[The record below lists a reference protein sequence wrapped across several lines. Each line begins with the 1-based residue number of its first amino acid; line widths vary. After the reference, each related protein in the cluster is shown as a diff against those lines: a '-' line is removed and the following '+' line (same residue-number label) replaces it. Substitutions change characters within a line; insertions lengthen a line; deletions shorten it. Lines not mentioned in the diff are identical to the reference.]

1 MIRLSWAGFRERWPL
16 FAGAIVTTA
25 LGVALVQS
33 SLLLLLAVA
42 GLRAAPGASAVTAMN
57 VAAARETGVALMGV
71 TLGFGAFLA
80 VFIIS
85 STFAFTVAQRR
96 RDLALLRL
104 VGGSR
109 RQLRRV
115 LTGEAVLLGAVG
127 GLVGVPAGVPVLAA
141 QTRLLRQF
149 GFVPAGFEAGWVS
162 WVPAASLGC
171 GVALAVAGVLVAA
184 RRAAAVRPLEAL
196 RETGAA
202 ARAMT
207 RGRWWFFALSAA
219 GAVALVVLAPAGGA
233 AGGQA
238 MAISVS
244 VCASM
249 AFTAI
254 SPVLVPA
261 LARALPTRGVLG
273 RLAAANLR
281 DGIRRSASIAA
292 PLIVLTGLV
301 LGQSTA
307 VASFAD
313 AGQRQAE
320 RDTVADFVVAAPV
333 AAGLPGVAAVS
344 TETEVP
350 VVLTV
355 GTGEMAYTETRTA
368 LLVDPAEYQR
378 VHPASGSLAAL
389 RGHVAAADPGGDDV
403 SAGDEVG
410 VRFGDLDLGRLPVVA
425 EVPAGAGGGP
435 AVLLPSGLL
444 PADQLAGAAVRTF
457 VAVEPGADHAR
468 VAAALSALGP
478 VQPLDEWL
486 TANATAQDDSTTGVL
501 LVVLGLGALFAAIG
515 VVNSVVIATGERR
528 REFATA
534 RVTGLTRGQVVRAA
548 LLESAAVTVA
558 GLVLGLLAAAG
569 TLVAAL
575 ASTAAVTGSATAA
588 VPWSL
593 VAGVV
598 VGAGVI
604 TGVSSLLASWS
615 ATRPSPVSLLRA
627 RD

>member
-16 FAGAIVTTA
+16 FLGAVVTTA
-25 LGVALVQS
+25 LGVALAQS
-33 SLLLLLAVA
+33 SLVLLLAVA
-42 GLRAAPGASAVTAMN
+42 GRQPAPGAPALEAMT

-80 VFIIS
+80 VFIIA

-115 LTGEAVLLGAVG
+115 LTGEAVLLGTAG
-127 GLVGVPAGVPVLAA
+127 GLAGIPAGLGVQAV
-141 QTRLLRQF
+141 QTWLLRDL
-149 GFVPAGFEAGWVS
+149 GFVPAGFAAPWLP
-162 WVPAASLGC
+162 WVPGVSLGS
-171 GVALAVAGVLVAA
+171 GIGLAVAGVLVAA

-196 RETGAA
+196 RESGAA

-207 RGRWWFFALSAA
+207 RGRWWLFAVTAA
-219 GAVALVVLAPAGGA
+219 GAVALVVLAPVGGA

-244 VCASM
+244 VCAAL

-254 SPVLVPA
+254 SPLLVPA
-261 LARALPTRGVLG
+261 LG
-273 RLAAANLR
+273 RLLPSRVVPARLASANLR
-281 DGIRRSASIAA
+281 EGVRRSASIAA
-292 PLIVLTGLV
+292 PVIVLTGLV
-301 LGQSTA
+301 LGQATA
-307 VASFAD
+307 AASFAS

-320 RDTVADFVVAAPV
+320 RDTVADFVVAGPV
-333 AAGLPGVAAVS
+333 AADVPGVAVAS
-344 TETEVP
+344 AETEVP

-355 GTGEMAYTETRTA
+355 GSGELAYTETRTA
-368 LLVDPAEYQR
+368 LVVEPAAYER
-378 VHPASGSLAAL
+378 VHPASGSLAAVH
-389 RGHVAAADPGGDDV
+389 GPVVAAGPGGDGV
-403 SAGDEVG
+403 SAGDTIG

-435 AVLLPSGLL
+435 ALLLPRGLL
-444 PADQLAGAAVRTF
+444 PDDVLAGAATRTF
-457 VAVEPGADHAR
+457 VTVAPSADRAEVAGRLAASGR
-468 VAAALSALGP
+468 VLP
-478 VQPLDEWL
+478 VAQWL
-486 TANATAQDDSTTGVL
+486 ADTATTRDDTTSGVL
-501 LVVLGLGALFAAIG
+501 LVVMGLGGLFAAIG

-534 RVTGLTRGQVVRAA
+534 RVSGLTRGQVLRAA
-548 LLESAAVTVA
+548 LLESGAVTAA

-569 TLVAAL
+569 TLLAAL
-575 ASTAAVTGSATAA
+575 AATDAVTGSATAA
-588 VPWSL
+588 VPWPLVVGVAAGSL
-593 VAGVV
+593 VLS
-598 VGAGVI
+598 
-604 TGVSSLLASWS
+604 GVSSLVATWS
-615 ATRPSPVSLLRA
+615 ATRPSPVSLLGA

>member
-1 MIRLSWAGFRERWPL
+1 MLRLSWAGFRERWPL
-16 FAGAIVTTA
+16 FLGALVTTC

-42 GLRAAPGASAVTAMN
+42 GLRPAPGASALEAMS

-80 VFIIS
+80 VFVIA

-115 LTGEAVLLGAVG
+115 LTGEAVLLGTVG
-127 GLVGVPAGVPVLAA
+127 GMPAGLGVLAA
-141 QTRLLRQF
+141 QTRMLRDL
-149 GFVPAGFEAGWVS
+149 GFVPADFAAPVLPWVF
-162 WVPAASLGC
+162 AASLGS

-196 RETGAA
+196 RENGSA
-202 ARAMT
+202 ARVMT
-207 RGRWWFFALSAA
+207 RGRWWLFAVSAA
-219 GAVALVVLAPAGGA
+219 GAVALVVLAPVGGA

-244 VCASM
+244 VCASL
-249 AFTAI
+249 AFTAAC
-254 SPVLVPA
+254 PVLLPA
-261 LARALPTRGVLG
+261 LARALPARGVLA

-281 DGIRRSASIAA
+281 DGVRRSTSIAA
-292 PLIVLTGLV
+292 PVIVLTGLV
-301 LGQSTA
+301 LGQATA
-307 VASFAD
+307 MASFAD
-313 AGQRQAE
+313 AGQRQTA
-320 RDTVADFVVAAPV
+320 RDTVADFVVAGPV
-333 AAGLPGVAAVS
+333 AAGVPGVAAAS

-355 GTGEMAYTETRTA
+355 GTGDLAYTETRTA
-368 LLVDPAEYQR
+368 LLVDPVAYER

-389 RGHVAAADPGGDDV
+389 RGRVAVAGPGGDDV
-403 SAGDEVG
+403 AAGDAIG
-410 VRFGDLDLGRLPVVA
+410 IRFGDVDLGRLPVVA

-435 AVLLPSGLL
+435 ALLLPRGLL
-444 PADQLAGAAVRTF
+444 PADLLAGASERTF
-457 VAVEPGADHAR
+457 VTVAPTADR
-468 VAAALSALGP
+468 TEVAARLGTVLP
-478 VQPLDEWL
+478 VAEWL
-486 TANATAQDDSTTGVL
+486 ARNAAVQNSTTDGVL
-501 LVVLGLGALFAAIG
+501 LVVMGLGGLFAAIG

-528 REFATA
+528 REFAAA
-534 RVTGLTRGQVVRAA
+534 RVTGLTRRQVLRAA
-548 LLESAAVTVA
+548 LLESAAVTAA

-569 TLVAAL
+569 TLLATLAA
-575 ASTAAVTGSATAA
+575 TAAVTGSATAV
-588 VPWSL
+588 VPWTL
-593 VAGVV
+593 VLGVV
-598 VGAGVI
+598 AGAGVL
-604 TGVSSLLASWS
+604 TGMSTLPAAWS
-615 ATRPSPVSLLRA
+615 ATRTRPVTLLAA